1 MIPLWCGQPL
11 NNCALRFHLCKLE
24 LSEYECHVAPSVI
37 PRRWAILYYIIFI
50 HTISQVNLG
59 GHLRPRLSKDQPK
72 KGGGMRLHWP
82 TPIRPVM
89 GGYDHNYGS
98 SVDGM
103 KRCVL
108 SLILHRVVCL
118 CLERLLDS
126 IGF

>member
-1 MIPLWCGQPL
+1 M
-11 NNCALRFHLCKLE
+11 ALQKIFFLE
-24 LSEYECHVAPSVI
+24 LART
-37 PRRWAILYYIIFI
+37 RR
-50 HTISQVNLG
+50 G

-108 SLILHRVVCL
+108 TLILRVVCL
-118 CLERLLDS
+118 RLERLLDL
-126 IGF
+126 IGFFQQEGFLSCWVGGIFPPLAGFSQI

>member
-1 MIPLWCGQPL
+1 M
-11 NNCALRFHLCKLE
+11 FHLCKLE
-24 LSEYECHVAPSVI
+24 LSEYECHVAPSSVI
-37 PRRWAILYYIIFI
+37 PRRWAILYYIHI
-50 HTISQVNLG
+50 ISQVNLG

-108 SLILHRVVCL
+108 TLILRVVCL
-118 CLERLLDS
+118 RLERLLDL